1 MIKIERKDNINI
13 ISFSVNKINALITD
27 EIREEINR
35 LFENPFS
42 KVIIDLKG
50 VEYIDSSGFSC
61 FLSILR
67 TAKNNYSILKFTNPE
82 PRVMELFQT
91 LHLHT
96 VFEIYNDLDTCI
108 GSLRQ

>member
-1 MIKIERKDNINI
+1 MIKIEKKDKIDI
-13 ISFSVNKINALITD
+13 ISFSVDKIDALITD
-27 EIREEINR
+27 EIRDLINKV
-35 LFENPFS
+35 FENSFS
-42 KVIIDLKG
+42 KVIINLQG

-67 TAKNNYSILKFTNPE
+67 TAKNNYGILKFTSPE

-96 VFEIYNDLDTCI
+96 VFEIHHDLESCI
-108 GSLRQ
+108 DSFR

>member
-1 MIKIERKDNINI
+1 MIKIEKKDKIDI
-13 ISFSVNKINALITD
+13 ISFSVDKIDALITD
-27 EIREEINR
+27 EIRELINKV
-35 LFENPFS
+35 FENSLS
-42 KVIIDLKG
+42 KVIINLQG

-96 VFEIYNDLDTCI
+96 VFEIYHDLESCI
-108 GSLRQ
+108 DSFR